1 MSNEI
6 LSMSKKDDYTPKEID
21 VSQIDLDI
29 LKKKTADL
37 PGLIEYA
44 HSLGGFSVVPTEQG
58 VIKGQAM
65 QAMSEQTQMQ
75 LDMILEQMRLLAQQA
90 KRLKDRV
97 NVSTDI
103 YKAKIPFK
111 PIIGTH
117 YFLYRVSEEDL
128 VLSLIGNEEWGSRN
142 PIGDFVAEVRLLADH
157 TWEVIKQA
165 DS

>member
-1 MSNEI
+1 M
-6 LSMSKKDDYTPKEID
+6 MSKNDDDRRGKEID
-21 VSQIDLDI
+21 VSKIDLDL

-58 VIKGQAM
+58 QIKGKAM

-75 LDMILEQMRLLAQQA
+75 LDMILEQMRLLAKQA
-90 KRLKDRV
+90 KRLKDRI

-103 YKAKIPFK
+103 YKAKISFQPNV
-111 PIIGTH
+111 GSY
-117 YFLYRVSEEDL
+117 YFLYQKEDEKL
-128 VLSLIGNEEWGSRN
+128 VLSMVGPEEWGSKN
-142 PIGDFVAEVRLLADH
+142 AIGDFVAEVKLLADH
-157 TWEVIKQA
+157 TWEIIRQV